1 MKMLI
6 YTAMAETYMKVI
18 AYFGHSVRGARQ
30 QRFIR
35 KDPNLAPNKLATEDG
50 WHLER
55 VRISGAHASKRSLDP
70 SDSLKA
76 ADDQVK
82 GKVVVVPSKCLLNGR
97 FQMLETT
104 NILEKVAKLIVCI
117 GQSVRQHIFEGR
129 NLAMVLW
136 CGKLCV

>member
-55 VRISGAHASKRSLDP
+55 VRISGAHASKRSLD
-70 SDSLKA
+70 
-76 ADDQVK
+76 QVK